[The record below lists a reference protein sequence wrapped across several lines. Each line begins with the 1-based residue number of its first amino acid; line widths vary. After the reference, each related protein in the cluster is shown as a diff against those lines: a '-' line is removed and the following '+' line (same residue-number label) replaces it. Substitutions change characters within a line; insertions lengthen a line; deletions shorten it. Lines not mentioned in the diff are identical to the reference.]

1 MNNPHDGQI
10 HYREIINFFIDKF
23 GYTTYLELGVRDAN
37 NTFNHI
43 KCTEKEG
50 VDCNPASNPTHLM
63 YTDEFFDSVGKH
75 KTWDII
81 FIDASHEKNQ
91 VLRDFENSLSRL
103 NENGTIIMDDI
114 NPNEPFLLSPV
125 YCDNAWE
132 AFAELGKRSDLEMHA
147 IIPSYA
153 GYVRRGKQTP
163 HSFQIEPTFDFLETN
178 RSVIA
183 QPMLWQDIMQRFS

>member
-1 MNNPHDGQI
+1 MNNPHIGQI
-10 HYREIINFFIDKF
+10 HYREIINFFINKF

-43 KCTEKEG
+43 NCAHKEG

-63 YTDEFFDSVGKH
+63 YTDEFFETVGKD

-81 FIDASHEKNQ
+81 FIDASHEKHQ

-114 NPNEPFLLSPV
+114 NPTEPFLLSEQF
-125 YCDNAWE
+125 CHNAWE
-132 AFAELGKRSDLEMHA
+132 AFAELRKRTDLQMHA
-147 IIPSYA
+147 VIPSFS
-153 GYVRRGKQTP
+153 GFVRRGKQKAF
-163 HSFQIEPTFDFLETN
+163 SKKIEPNFEFLDQN
-178 RSVIA
+178 RNELV
-183 QPMLWQDIMQRFS
+183 QPLNWNDLTSMF